1 MSLTKRIIFTL
12 AFLFSV
18 IYLAWRGLFTL
29 PFHQAWWVL
38 VFGVLLWL
46 CEVVST
52 FTGMIL
58 IYNKQKAKKLSK
70 PQADEK
76 DYPDVDVLI
85 ATHNEE
91 VALLRKTVNACVK
104 MKYPDK
110 HKVHIYLCDD
120 SNRPEVKALAEEF
133 GITHIGMTENKQ
145 AKSGNLNHALSQ
157 TTSPLV
163 ATFDADMIPYS
174 NFLLETV
181 PFFVEN
187 QNTRNQDEKTKPL
200 GLVQTPQS
208 FYNADL
214 FQFNLFVE
222 QNVANEQD
230 FFSREINILNNAHGA
245 AIYTGSN
252 TVLSREAIMQAGGF
266 PTDTITEDFELGA
279 RMNIAGYQNLS
290 TLSPMASGLTPVD
303 IPSMIKQRVRWAQG
317 VVQSVRNIHL
327 ITNKNLSFGQKIV
340 YLNSYLYWWSFLRR
354 LVFILAPICYTL
366 LGWEVVD
373 TNFWTLLYF
382 WIPCQIFQ
390 KLALKEVAS
399 KVSTP
404 RWGEIQETILAPFL
418 TIPVFKQWI
427 GLGEHR
433 FKVTDK
439 NAKASKK
446 DILYGWPH
454 FLLWLFAF
462 IGLIRFNLYKT
473 PTELFYGSVISFWL
487 LSHLFNLTFAL
498 LFFVGR
504 PSYRSY
510 ERFKTSYPLQ
520 FMLNGQLYQTQTHDI
535 SEAGLSFMNEEML
548 NVPLNQKMVFT
559 LMRDH
564 QPLTLMG
571 EVVRVVP
578 LRNQYLFGVHLDL
591 TNKSQYHEY
600 LSYIYDGFNQNL
612 PQYYDHQISLFRRF
626 VNIFYQ
632 RTRLVQTKM
641 TREEAQLKVPIF
653 QQIHTADGTLT
664 LQYLIAKHLIIQA
677 ESLLFAPKLNIS
689 YQGIDFQLSLVR
701 ALSQDTFVYH
711 IDNWQEVLHHAN
723 YRQLFSTRNS

>member
-1 MSLTKRIIFTL
+1 MSLKKRMIFIFG
-12 AFLFSV
+12 FLFSV
-18 IYLAWRGLFTL
+18 IYLAWRGIFTL
-29 PFHQAWWVL
+29 PFHQTWWVL
-38 VFGVLLWL
+38 IFGILLWL

-58 IYNKQKAKKLSK
+58 IYNKQKAKTLSK
-70 PQADEK
+70 PIAEEK
-76 DYPDVDVLI
+76 DFPDVDVLI
-85 ATHNEE
+85 TTHNEE

-104 MKYPDK
+104 MKYPDNQ
-110 HKVHIYLCDD
+110 KVHIYLCDD
-120 SNRPEVKALAEEF
+120 NNRPEVRELAEEF
-133 GITHIGMTENKQ
+133 GVTHIGMTGNKH
-145 AKSGNLNHALSQ
+145 AKSGNINHALNQ

-187 QNTRNQDEKTKPL
+187 KHKRNQEENIKPL

-266 PTDTITEDFELGA
+266 PIDTITEDFELGA
-279 RMNIAGYQNLS
+279 RMNMAGYQNLS
-290 TLSPMASGLTPVD
+290 TLSPMASGLTPAD

-327 ITNKNLSFGQKIV
+327 LTNKNLSFGQKIV

-354 LVFILAPICYTL
+354 LVFILAPICYTVL
-366 LGWEVVD
+366 DWEVVD

-382 WIPCQIFQ
+382 WMPCHIFQ
-390 KLALKEVAS
+390 KLALNEVS
-399 KVSTP
+399 NRVSTP

-418 TIPVFKQWI
+418 TIPVFKQRI
-427 GLGEHR
+427 GLGEQR
-433 FKVTDK
+433 FKVTSK

-446 DILYGWPH
+446 DIIYGWPH
-454 FLLWLFAF
+454 LLLWLLALV
-462 IGLIRFNLYKT
+462 GLIRFNLDKT

-498 LFFVGR
+498 FFFVGR
-504 PSYRSY
+504 PSYRNY
-510 ERFKTSYPLQ
+510 ERFKASYPLQ
-520 FMLNGQLYQTQTHDI
+520 FPINGQLYQTHTYDI
-535 SEAGLSFMNEEML
+535 SEEGLSFINEKIL
-548 NVPLNQKMVFT
+548 NMPLNQKIPFT

-564 QPLTLMG
+564 QPLILMG
-571 EVVRVVP
+571 KVVRIVP
-578 LRNQYLFGVHLDL
+578 LGEKYLFGVHLDL
-591 TNKSQYHEY
+591 TNKTQYHEY

-626 VNIFYQ
+626 INIFYQ
-632 RTRLVQTKM
+632 RTRLVQTKLS
-641 TREEAQLKVPIF
+641 RNENQLKVPIF
-653 QQIHTADGTLT
+653 QQIHTTDGTLMI
-664 LQYLIAKHLIIQA
+664 QYLIAKHLIIQA
-677 ESLLFAPKLNIS
+677 ELLLFAPKLHIS

-711 IDNWQEVLHHAN
+711 IDNWQEVLHNAN
-723 YRQLFSTRNS
+723 YRQLFIITNH